1 MKAYAGKCGTDK
13 QIDWAE
19 RIVKG
24 LISGAEKITSRGV
37 ENGSI
42 TEEEKEQILYSLEN
56 NITYQSDANWWID
69 TRDNPITDKLLEIC
83 DGDLEEIIKK
93 LK

>member
-24 LISGAEKITSRGV
+24 LISGTEKITSRGV

-83 DGDLEEIIKK
+83 DDDLEEIIRK
-93 LK
+93 L